1 MTFRNLNEKHDWT
14 FGTGQNNYVRDEQ
27 EIILNLET
35 RILSFLG
42 DCFFATDE
50 GIDWWNLLDRNKLD
64 KLEYAV
70 QDVIIKTPG
79 VNGIN
84 SVDAILG
91 ANRKLTLNYDIQT
104 IFSQSYTGEII
115 PLTTAS

>member
-1 MTFRNLNEKHDWT
+1 MTFRNLDEKHDWT

-42 DCFFATDE
+42 DCFFATNE

-79 VNGIN
+79 VNGVN

-91 ANRKLTLNYDIQT
+91 ATRKLTLNYDIQT
-104 IFSQSYTGEII
+104 IFSQSYTGEIV
-115 PLTTAS
+115 PFTTSS